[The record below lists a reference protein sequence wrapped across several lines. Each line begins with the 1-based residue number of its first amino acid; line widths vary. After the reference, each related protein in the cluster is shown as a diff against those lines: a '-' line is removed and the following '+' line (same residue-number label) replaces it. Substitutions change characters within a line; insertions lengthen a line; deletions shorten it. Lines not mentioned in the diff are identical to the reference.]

1 MSVNDLSTL
10 VLTEKLESSE
20 KNSAKLV
27 PLARSLSMNNLK
39 EDEEE
44 SITDLKKLNPDSSFL
59 KSAVESLEEHR
70 QEQATIEQQIQ
81 NLMEK
86 SLKRREQFRA
96 VWGVSPKSINQKRD
110 LKTVLNVQNVKFSTN
125 DLISENQEE
134 HFENYN
140 QMENEMFGL
149 QIHEKNNVED
159 EKNDEQQKII
169 DSDMFQQ
176 FIDANFPASSAN
188 NLSCAAHNFT
198 GIDITTD
205 GTSLDEIF
213 VDPIQVSDNSS
224 SVIESLHKD
233 LETPELLLDD
243 DMETE
248 ENAVNASLVVF
259 DEDSENFVETNDSTT
274 TLPILKMADD
284 YENSKKSKRK
294 SVRFLNAT
302 PDGDNHKVS
311 DIEEEQDI
319 IQENTITLNLNGL
332 TFKLP
337 QTPIP
342 KDFSGYVDEDE
353 DEETFFKKYEK
364 TPVMPTPMALHNISK
379 RAQEAFASLYNDEVN
394 DNEKDVTCEL
404 QPQTL
409 DFNAED
415 SD

>member
-1 MSVNDLSTL
+1 M
-10 VLTEKLESSE
+10 
-20 KNSAKLV
+20 
-27 PLARSLSMNNLK
+27 
-39 EDEEE
+39 
-44 SITDLKKLNPDSSFL
+44 DSS
-59 KSAVESLEEHR
+59 
-70 QEQATIEQQIQ
+70 
-81 NLMEK
+81 
-86 SLKRREQFRA
+86 
-96 VWGVSPKSINQKRD
+96 
-110 LKTVLNVQNVKFSTN
+110 
-125 DLISENQEE
+125 
-134 HFENYN
+134 
-140 QMENEMFGL
+140 
-149 QIHEKNNVED
+149 
-159 EKNDEQQKII
+159 
-169 DSDMFQQ
+169 
-176 FIDANFPASSAN
+176 
-188 NLSCAAHNFT
+188 
-198 GIDITTD
+198 
-205 GTSLDEIF
+205 
-213 VDPIQVSDNSS
+213 SS
-224 SVIESLHKD
+224 SFKLFM
-233 LETPELLLDD
+233 LRLLANGTNLAEFFSDD
-243 DMETE
+243 
-248 ENAVNASLVVF
+248 S
-259 DEDSENFVETNDSTT
+259 T

-319 IQENTITLNLNGL
+319 IQENTITLDLNGL

-379 RAQEAFASLYNDEVN
+379 RGNLPNDFTDFLFDKFHEFLYFVLIYFLAQEAFASLYNDEVN